1 MSSEASLESPHQW
14 LWPDHFQV
22 TLLSFLVDIEV
33 TFLDYIKGGW
43 VNDHAFIERTVSE
56 GVCSPLMRSDTLS
69 APVPVSITTPSWLR
83 VCNTPKIMI
92 PVWVN
97 QAEKSLHLHVREGQW
112 RQAAREREREWQM
125 GRPEVKFT
133 GLRLWSVFVCLC
145 PCLSS
150 CIVFQHSPIP
160 CVVVRLH
167 MRVSVCVYLAC
178 AQMLLRR
185 VDRVQPGMAR
195 ILAYA
200 LCLH

>member
-112 RQAAREREREWQM
+112 RQAARESDRWADLKSSSQGSDSE
-125 GRPEVKFT
+125 
-133 GLRLWSVFVCLC
+133 VCLC
-145 PCLSS
+145 VCALVCHLVLCFSTRPFHVSS
-150 CIVFQHSPIP
+150 CVFI
-160 CVVVRLH
+160 CVCLC
-167 MRVSVCVYLAC
+167 VCT
-178 AQMLLRR
+178 
-185 VDRVQPGMAR
+185 
-195 ILAYA
+195 
-200 LCLH
+200 